1 MKGKR
6 EVREIT
12 EEYNV
17 LFYEQGALDDV
28 SDALY
33 IISTGDDYFMMI

>member
-17 LFYEQGALDDV
+17 LFYEQGALDD
-28 SDALY
+28 SLR
-33 IISTGDDYFMMI
+33 